1 MESKSPIVPIGGVL
15 PAFVI
20 DYFRRKQEQER
31 WEPIPL
37 QLPVPRHVSEDKKN

>member
-1 MESKSPIVPIGGVL
+1 VERKSPIVLPDVVL

-20 DYFRRKQEQER
+20 DYFRRKQEQEQ

-37 QLPVPRHVSEDKKN
+37 QLPLPRHFSEDKKG